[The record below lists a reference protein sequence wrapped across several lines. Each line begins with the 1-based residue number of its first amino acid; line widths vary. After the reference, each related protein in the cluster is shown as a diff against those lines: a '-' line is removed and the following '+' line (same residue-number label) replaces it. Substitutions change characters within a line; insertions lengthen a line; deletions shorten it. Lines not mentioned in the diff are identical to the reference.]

1 MLKGVKAIVAGGTK
15 GIGFNIVKTLLR
27 NGALVVICSRT
38 SQDVKNTVKKLASS
52 GKVFGIKADV
62 SNLSDCKKLIKFS
75 QKKLKTIDVL
85 INNAGIYGPIGFLET
100 LEVKVWQKAIEINL
114 MGTVNCSSLIIPL
127 MKSQKKGKIINF
139 CGAGVGSQ
147 NTMPRFSAY
156 YTSKFAIAG
165 FTQVI
170 SDEVS
175 TFGIQVNAV
184 SPGGV
189 NTSLT
194 DYLISQGKEKAGEI
208 EFDKAINQ
216 RKTGGTS
223 PELVANLV
231 TFLSSSRSDHLT
243 GRILSAKW
251 DLPSSLKGNK
261 SPDLYKLRRIDN
273 QLFHESK

>member
-1 MLKGVKAIVAGGTK
+1 MLTGVNAIVTGGTK
-15 GIGFNIVKTLLR
+15 GIGFSIAKTLLQ
-27 NGALVVICSRT
+27 NNASVVICSR
-38 SQDVKNTVKKLASS
+38 SDQEVDNAVAKLVANGQIYGLRADISS
-52 GKVFGIKADV
+52 
-62 SNLSDCKKLIKFS
+62 LSDCRRLIKFALN
-75 QKKLKTIDVL
+75 KVKTINVL

-100 LEVKVWQKAIEINL
+100 SEIKAWQKTIEINL
-114 MGTVNCSSLIIPL
+114 MGTVNCSSLVIPI
-127 MKSQKKGKIINF
+127 MKTQKQGKIINF

-147 NTMPRFSAY
+147 TTMPRFSAY

-165 FTQVI
+165 FTQVL

-175 TFGIQVNAV
+175 PFGIQVNAV
-184 SPGGV
+184 SPGGI
-189 NTSLT
+189 NTGLT
-194 DYLISQGKEKAGEI
+194 DYLISQGKDKTGEI
-208 EFDKAINQ
+208 EFNKAINQ

-231 TFLSSSRSDHLT
+231 AFLSSSRSDHLT

-251 DLPSSLKGNK
+251 DKPSSLIGNK

>member
-1 MLKGVKAIVAGGTK
+1 MLTGVNAIVTGGTK
-15 GIGFNIVKTLLR
+15 GIGFNIVKTLLQ
-27 NGALVVICSRT
+27 NGALVVICSRN

-62 SNLSDCKKLIKFS
+62 SLLPDCEKLIKFA
-75 QKKLKTIDVL
+75 QKKMKTINVL
-85 INNAGIYGPIGFLET
+85 INNAGIYGPIGLLET
-100 LEVKVWQKAIEINL
+100 LDAKNWQKTIEINL
-114 MGTVNCSSLIIPL
+114 MGTVNCSSLVIPI
-127 MKSQKKGKIINF
+127 MKTQKQGKIINF

-147 NTMPRFSAY
+147 TTMPRFSAY

-165 FTQVI
+165 FTQVL

-175 TFGIQVNAV
+175 PFGIQVNAV
-184 SPGGV
+184 SPGGI
-189 NTSLT
+189 NTGLT
-194 DYLISQGKEKAGEI
+194 DYLISQGKDKAGEI
-208 EFDKAINQ
+208 EFNKAINQ

-231 TFLSSSRSDHLT
+231 AFLSSSRSDHLT

-251 DLPSSLKGNK
+251 DKPSSLIGNK

>member
-1 MLKGVKAIVAGGTK
+1 MLTGVNAIVTGGTK
-15 GIGFNIVKTLLR
+15 GIGFSIAKTLLQ
-27 NGALVVICSRT
+27 NNASVVICSR
-38 SQDVKNTVKKLASS
+38 SDQEVDNAVVKLVANGQVYGLRADISS
-52 GKVFGIKADV
+52 
-62 SNLSDCKKLIKFS
+62 LSDCRRLIKFALN
-75 QKKLKTIDVL
+75 KVKTINVL

-100 LEVKVWQKAIEINL
+100 SEIKAWQKTIEINL
-114 MGTVNCSSLIIPL
+114 MGTVNCSSLVIPI
-127 MKSQKKGKIINF
+127 MKAQKKGKIINF
-139 CGAGVGSQ
+139 CGAGVGSRT
-147 NTMPRFSAY
+147 TMPRFSAY

-165 FTQVI
+165 FTQVL

-175 TFGIQVNAV
+175 PFGIQVNAV

-189 NTSLT
+189 NTGLT

-231 TFLSSSRSDHLT
+231 AFLSSSRSDHLT

-251 DLPSSLKGNK
+251 DKPSSLTGNK
-261 SPDLYKLRRIDN
+261 SHDLYKLRRIDN